1 MSEEPG
7 IQLSEPLI
15 NDLVAAITKNAPSAQ
30 DNIGI
35 TLQYMGAVMG
45 YLSAQFPGSDAE
57 RHDWL
62 EQLSGFIVHVSDEHA
77 EDIKAAE
84 QDKINVQQPAQQA
97 EPSAPA
103 GKCEADPSNEA
114 AGVWHA
120 SK

>member
-1 MSEEPG
+1 MSEEEHG

-15 NDLVAAITKNAPSAQ
+15 NDIVDAVAKHAAGAQ

-45 YLSAQFPGSDAE
+45 YLSAQFPGSNEE

-62 EQLSGFIVHVSDEHA
+62 EQLNGFIVHVSNEHA
-77 EDIKAAE
+77 AEKQQQSEIKVQQAT
-84 QDKINVQQPAQQA
+84 QQPAA
-97 EPSAPA
+97 NVPA
-103 GKCEADPSNEA
+103 GECEPDSSNTA
-114 AGVWHA
+114 AGVWRV

>member
-15 NDLVAAITKNAPSAQ
+15 NDLVEAVTKHAPSAQ

-45 YLSAQFPGSDAE
+45 YLSAQFPGSDTE

-62 EQLSGFIVHVSDEHA
+62 EQLNGFIVHVSDEHA
-77 EDIKAAE
+77 SEKQAE
-84 QDKINVQQPAQQA
+84 NQPEQNNINVQQPAA
-97 EPSAPA
+97 ANIPA
-103 GKCEADPSNEA
+103 GKCETDPNDAA
-114 AGVWHA
+114 AGVWRA

>member
-1 MSEEPG
+1 MSEDQG

-15 NDLVAAITKNAPSAQ
+15 NDVVSAVSKHAPGAE

-62 EQLSGFIVHVSDEHA
+62 EQLNGFITHVSDEHSA
-77 EDIKAAE
+77 EKQQQQPD
-84 QDKINVQQPAQQA
+84 INVQQPAA
-97 EPSAPA
+97 ANAPA
-103 GKCEADPSNEA
+103 GKCEPDSESSA
-114 AGVWHA
+114 AGVWRA
-120 SK
+120 AK

>member
-1 MSEEPG
+1 MSDEQG

-15 NDLVAAITKNAPSAQ
+15 NDLVDAVAKHAPAAK
-30 DNIGI
+30 DNIGV

-62 EQLSGFIVHVSDEHA
+62 EQLNGFITHVSNEHA
-77 EDIKAAE
+77 EEKQQE
-84 QDKINVQQPAQQA
+84 QPAPAQPA
-97 EPSAPA
+97 AANEPV
-103 GKCEADPSNEA
+103 GKCEPDPDNAA
-114 AGVWHA
+114 AGVWRA